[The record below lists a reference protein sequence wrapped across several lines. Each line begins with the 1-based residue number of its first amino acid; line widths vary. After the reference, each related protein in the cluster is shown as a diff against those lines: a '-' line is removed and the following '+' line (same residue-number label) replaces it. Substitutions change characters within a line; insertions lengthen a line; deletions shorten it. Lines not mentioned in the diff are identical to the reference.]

1 MRQLGKISPADDVYK
16 RWMPTSHQ
24 MLMPIPSVRE
34 KKRGFQVERGNQ
46 SMLGKKKSN
55 PTSSWDE
62 PTVQAQSPSPI
73 IVEAHA
79 S

>member
-1 MRQLGKISPADDVYK
+1 VVDAHK
-16 RWMPTSHQ
+16 
-24 MLMPIPSVRE
+24 PSDAHAHPKCPG

-55 PTSSWDE
+55 PTSGWDE

-73 IVEAHA
+73 IVEGHA